1 MAKLDQKIKDLR
13 QHKEDLHAKRREII
27 DGGKMQGSSMTY
39 REVLTSKINDLK
51 VINDKKRSCQA
62 LVKQVTEELDTLETE
77 KRSLLKSLPNDC

>member
-1 MAKLDQKIKDLR
+1 
-13 QHKEDLHAKRREII
+13 
-27 DGGKMQGSSMTY
+27 MQGSSMTY

-77 KRSLLKSLPNDC
+77 KRSLLKSLPNDCQTEEQVKSTIKSLEYKL